1 MGVSSRI
8 RALSRVVAVTV
19 AAACCGLCVAR
30 TAAAQGPP
38 TFSLQPLNV
47 GDCRVVVRTEPP
59 RPGDQVGIVVDKTL
73 LREQTVVA
81 GQKELTFRLIEPLRP
96 GSVVTVRVN
105 GSEAVNTGAATG
117 LTAKVDDKGGQTA
130 RGECAPEAEPDD
142 ETPFFA
148 SFFLGEVVDNF
159 APDKVGNYK
168 AQDPDEA
175 LKAKGAFIFGFDF
188 DYRLRGRSDSRVQFW
203 VEGETMHGV
212 RTADVD
218 CAPADP
224 AQRPPV
230 CDDAPSEIADRA
242 RYILKNATSL
252 EVWASP
258 RVEFHTLQ
266 GGTDSPAKLYA
277 ALSLGFIALDDAPQD
292 GVYRSHHLG
301 LGLAADGGSFDG
313 SYLEVGWGKNE
324 LFSTEW
330 NRLKIAGLLSFSMDR
345 LPIWR
350 DTGRLFVEMTIDNS
364 LSDGPDSIRTFFGVD
379 IDLKKA
385 SQ

>member
-1 MGVSSRI
+1 LTFGLSDPL
-8 RALSRVVAVTV
+8 RAGT
-19 AAACCGLCVAR
+19 
-30 TAAAQGPP
+30 
-38 TFSLQPLNV
+38 
-47 GDCRVVVRTEPP
+47 VVR
-59 RPGDQVGIVVDKTL
+59 
-73 LREQTVVA
+73 
-81 GQKELTFRLIEPLRP
+81 
-96 GSVVTVRVN
+96 VRVN
-105 GSEAVNTGAATG
+105 GSESINTGAVAALTG
-117 LTAKVDDKGGQTA
+117 KVADNPGARVPGQC
-130 RGECAPEAEPDD
+130 EPEATPDD
-142 ETPFFA
+142 ESPFLA
-148 SFFLGEVVDNF
+148 SAFIGEVIDNF

-168 AQDPDEA
+168 NPDQA
-175 LKAKGAFIFGFDF
+175 SQPKGGFIFGFDF

-218 CAPADP
+218 CTVEAAKR
-224 AQRPPV
+224 APV
-230 CDDAPSEIADRA
+230 CDEPTAANLASRA

-277 ALSLGFIALDDAPQD
+277 AVSLGFIALDDAPQ
-292 GVYRSHHLG
+292 VYRSHHFG
-301 LGLAADGGSFDG
+301 MGLAADGGSFDG

-324 LFSTEW
+324 LFAKEW
-330 NRLKIAGLLSFSMDR
+330 NRLKIAGLLSFSVDR
-345 LPIWR
+345 LPLWR
-350 DTGRLFVEMTIDNS
+350 DNGRLFVEMTIDNS